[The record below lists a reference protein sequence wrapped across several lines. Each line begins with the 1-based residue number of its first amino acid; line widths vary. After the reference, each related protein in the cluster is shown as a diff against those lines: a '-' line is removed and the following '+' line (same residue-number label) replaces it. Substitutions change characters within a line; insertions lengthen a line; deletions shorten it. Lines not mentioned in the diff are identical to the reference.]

1 MIYISTDKTE
11 PAAKTRQNTLVSS
24 KAAKVKLKRVLSLP
38 LLVFY
43 GVGVTIGAGIFA
55 LIGEVVKAAGD
66 LAPAAFLL
74 SGLIAGTTGVSY
86 ALLSTVYPRA
96 GGEAIYVKSALGKFF
111 GQAVGYG
118 VTTTAIVSS
127 AVITIAFSGYL
138 GTLIPIAQPI
148 LVVSVL
154 LVLSVVA
161 SSGVRE
167 SVIFAAVITLLEVGT
182 LAVVIFYGADFL
194 ADSKTYAKA
203 LVPPENIVSWSV
215 LFSAAVV
222 SFFAYIGFEDLV
234 NMAEEAIEPTKTMPR
249 AIFITL
255 VLTIVLYTL
264 ISLIAIAIPDREALI
279 SSSAPLS
286 TLFESVTGF
295 SGKPVSAMASIA
307 MINGILVQI
316 VMASRVIYGM
326 TSESLAPKTLGVL
339 HKRRQTPVRAIF
351 LVTII
356 IAVLALGFPLLN
368 LAQATSVIT
377 LTVFTLVN
385 VALWRIGSTPGS
397 PNQLIR
403 WRFWGL
409 FGAVLTS
416 GLLVTELVGL
426 L

>member
-1 MIYISTDKTE
+1 MTDLQTSNTE
-11 PAAKTRQNTLVSS
+11 QPEPQT
-24 KAAKVKLKRVLSLP
+24 VKLKRVLSLP

-55 LIGEVVKAAGD
+55 LIGEVVKVAGD

-96 GGEAIYVKSALGKFF
+96 GGEAIYVTSALGKIF

-118 VTTTAIVSS
+118 VTITAIVSS
-127 AVITIAFSGYL
+127 AVITIAFAGYL
-138 GTLIPIAQPI
+138 GTLIPLAQPI
-148 LVVSVL
+148 LIVSVL

-167 SVIFAAVITLLEVGT
+167 SVLFAAVITLLEVGT
-182 LAVVIFYGADFL
+182 LAVLIFYGADFL
-194 ADSKTYAKA
+194 VDSKTYVKA
-203 LVPPENIVSWSV
+203 LAPPENILSWSV

-255 VLTIVLYTL
+255 VLTIALYTL
-264 ISLIAIAIPDREALI
+264 IALIAIAIPDRDALTN
-279 SSSAPLS
+279 SNAPLS

-326 TSESLAPKTLGVL
+326 TSEGLAPKALGVL

-356 IAVLALGFPLLN
+356 IAALALGLPLLN

-385 VALWRIGSTPGS
+385 VALWRIGSMPGA
-397 PNQLIR
+397 PKQLRR
-403 WRFWGL
+403 WRLWGV
-409 FGAVLTS
+409 FGALLTC
-416 GLLVTELVGL
+416 GLLVTELVRL